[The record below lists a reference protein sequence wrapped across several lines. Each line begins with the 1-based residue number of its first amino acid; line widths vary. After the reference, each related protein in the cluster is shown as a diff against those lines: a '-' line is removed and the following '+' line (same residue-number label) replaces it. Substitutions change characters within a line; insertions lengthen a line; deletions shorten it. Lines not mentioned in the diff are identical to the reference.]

1 MLQAQ
6 FRDANGVS
14 LNGLRGIDGENL
26 DGFFS
31 SVASA
36 VSSAVGSVKGAV
48 STVANAACKALPS
61 ASALATKAPTQYQS
75 GIAKATSTAASICS
89 KFGPRP
95 PAAVP
100 AAAPAAAAPMMVQ
113 AMPTPMQVA
122 QLAPVVKSKYP
133 AGSVARFNVDRKVW
147 VIYAP
152 AGSIAGLGIFD
163 ANLNCVYGDCG
174 GLGQETEEPAPG
186 TKVGEEVTKP
196 AETPDAGTEH
206 EKKAFYKK
214 PLFWV
219 AIAGGVAVVGT
230 GGYFLLRRKAA

>member
-31 SVASA
+31 SVTSA
-36 VSSAVGSVKGAV
+36 VSSAFSSVKGAV
-48 STVANAACKALPS
+48 STVANAACSALPT
-61 ASALATKAPTQYQS
+61 ASALAAKAPTQYQS
-75 GIAKATSTAASICS
+75 GIAKATSTAAGICS
-89 KFGPRP
+89 KFGPKP
-95 PAAVP
+95 KPP
-100 AAAPAAAAPMMVQ
+100 AAAPAPAAVPMTVQ
-113 AMPTPMQVA
+113 AIPMQTA
-122 QLAPVVKSKYP
+122 QLAPVVVQSKYP

-186 TKVGEEVTKP
+186 TKVGEEPTKP
-196 AETPDAGTEH
+196 AETPDAGKEH
-206 EKKAFYKK
+206 DKKPFYKK